1 MRTQFSADLRLA
13 RRKAG
18 YTQAD
23 IAALICDHQSMVS
36 ALENGSQRPDLEQI
50 ISLSL
55 IYGRSFES
63 LFAEVM
69 EDCSRKLKR
78 RLKHLPSNVRDTAH
92 TFNRQSSLKALHERL
107 TKPIPHGSA

>member
-23 IAALICDHQSMVS
+23 VAALLCDHQSVVS
-36 ALENGSQRPDLEQI
+36 DLESGSQRPTLDQI
-50 ISLSL
+50 ITLSL
-55 IYGRSFES
+55 IYGRSFEAF
-63 LFAEVM
+63 FAEVM
-69 EDCSRKLKR
+69 EDCIRRLKR
-78 RLKHLPSNVRDTAH
+78 RLKHLRPQTRETAH

-107 TKPIPHGSA
+107 SNPIHHDCA

>member
-23 IAALICDHQSMVS
+23 VAVLLCDHQSVVS
-36 ALENGSQRPDLEQI
+36 ELEAGTLRPNLTQI
-50 ISLSL
+50 ITLSL
-55 IYGRSFES
+55 IYGRSFDAF
-63 LFAEVM
+63 FADVM
-69 EDCSRKLKR
+69 NDCNRRLKR

-92 TFNRQSSLKALHERL
+92 TFNRGASLKALHKRL
-107 TKPIPHGSA
+107 SKPIPHGSA